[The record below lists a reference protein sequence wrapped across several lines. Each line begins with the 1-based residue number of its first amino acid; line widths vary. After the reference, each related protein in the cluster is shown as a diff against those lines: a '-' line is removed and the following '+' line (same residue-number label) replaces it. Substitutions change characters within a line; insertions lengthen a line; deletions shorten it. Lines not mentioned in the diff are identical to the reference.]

1 MGTVLSV
8 LLLSVLFCCASR
20 KRKAIDSHD
29 AVPAKKMRVG
39 LAMELTAP
47 DGDLTVEEFF
57 TAESSSVA
65 AIETDQDAPSVSRSV
80 AVIQTDQDALCSVPN
95 ELVIAI
101 AELLPDSDVVHMSIL
116 SRRLH
121 YIAVPIYL
129 RRHGLRISGENK
141 AIVLLRED
149 AVATLSFWRHTLLFQ
164 CPRTI
169 RVTINSDNLSEYVQL
184 GHFFSSLEPTSPL
197 RTVKLVFNASPGG
210 QLINLLETLR
220 HSCVSDIT
228 LWHRSNKICR
238 PALPS
243 KPISC
248 TQISSFPSLE
258 TFQPQAAMLFD
269 SSLCQWTLTMINSS
283 TIGELSLITPG
294 LASPPWS
301 HILERLVI
309 PSLHILRIEGE
320 LTQIA
325 LDRFLRRHGGMRELH
340 IGYHSDCGGAA
351 RRRSPPPELPHLRVL
366 AAPLTYLP
374 RLLGDERM
382 RITTLERLTI
392 LPDFDCDNTAEFV
405 CNFSKV
411 LVLVSELQDLWW
423 LNCTLPPL
431 FAADVDETVSGGFG
445 LQILDALFPQIK
457 CIVLEQASREN
468 RQDSFS
474 MTLLNYLPRWLRQF
488 PALSSLQLWEDAAVD
503 RTEEMA
509 RLCAA
514 CATLSDFWMY
524 SGGKDLSWKFTSAEA
539 SDGPQ

>member
-20 KRKAIDSHD
+20 KRKAIDSRD

-65 AIETDQDAPSVSRSV
+65 AIKTDQDAPSVSRSV

-197 RTVKLVFNASPGG
+197 RTVKLVFNASPGD
-210 QLINLLETLR
+210 LL
-220 HSCVSDIT
+220 
-228 LWHRSNKICR
+228 
-238 PALPS
+238 
-243 KPISC
+243 
-248 TQISSFPSLE
+248 FPSLE
-258 TFQPQAAMLFD
+258 TFQPQAAVLFD

-301 HILERLVI
+301 RILERLVI

-351 RRRSPPPELPHLRVL
+351 RRRSPPPELPHLWVL

-431 FAADVDETVSGGFG
+431 FAADVDETVSSGFG

-474 MTLLNYLPRWLRQF
+474 MTLLDYLPRWLRQF
-488 PALSSLQLWEDAAVD
+488 PALSSLQLWEDAAID
-503 RTEEMA
+503 RTEEIA